1 MTGSLERRWRNLGMA
16 AAAVTAALFAVF
28 DLYQWA
34 LAYAGDR
41 FHNDFTFYYAAARIG
56 LAHGWPS
63 IYDLQLQQVELD
75 AMGSGIK
82 IAELARYISPPPVAW
97 SALPLSP
104 LPYVAAYWTWSA
116 LLIIA
121 LVLTW
126 RLASPG
132 HGRWRLVHLA
142 AAVGWLPVI
151 YGLQLG
157 QPGIFVAL
165 GVAACFALLRTE
177 RPFWAGIALGALA
190 LKPQL
195 AFLVPAAL
203 LVTGNTRAF
212 WGGVVALGVLGA
224 VSAIALGPGGIAA
237 YEARLSFAAG
247 VPVNRELTLAPLI
260 GNLTVTRVIQVAIAA
275 WSLFLAF
282 RLRRRGPEWIF
293 IPALVGG
300 LLASPYLHLD
310 DLAMLGLAAWLYLRT
325 SPRGWSLAFMFAMAI
340 AIEGIPIWGPL
351 PALAGELAALV
362 LLSVASPA
370 QYDGGHS
377 PWRPEPSTNRLAPA
391 PASPKSST
399 SSPSRYSARAASSRF
414 IDHWFSTLWRSARR
428 APWGSPAI

>member
-1 MTGSLERRWRNLGMA
+1 MTGLEPLRQRCRNLAMA
-16 AAAVTAALFAVF
+16 GGAVTAALFAIF

-63 IYDLQLQQVELD
+63 IYDLRLQQAELD
-75 AMGSGIK
+75 AIGSGIK

-97 SALPLSP
+97 SALPLTV
-104 LPYVAAYWTWSA
+104 LPYPVAYWTWSA
-116 LLIIA
+116 LLLIA
-121 LVLTW
+121 LLLTW

-132 HGRWRLVHLA
+132 GGAWRLVHLA
-142 AAVGWLPVI
+142 AAIGWLPVI

-165 GVAACFALLRTE
+165 GVAACYALLKAE
-177 RPFWAGIALGALA
+177 RPFWAGVALGALA

-203 LVTGNTRAF
+203 LVGGRTKSF
-212 WGGVVALGVLGA
+212 WGSVVAIGVLGVA
-224 VSAIALGPGGIAA
+224 SAIALGPSGVAA

-247 VPVNRELTLAPLI
+247 VPANRELTLAPLI
-260 GNLTVTRVIQVAIAA
+260 GSLLVTRVIQAAIALWA
-275 WSLFLAF
+275 LTLSY

-293 IPALVGG
+293 ISALIGG

-310 DLAMLGLAAWLYLRT
+310 DVAMLGLAAWLYLRT
-325 SPRGWSLAFMFAMAI
+325 SPRGWTLGFMLAVALAV
-340 AIEGIPIWGPL
+340 EGLPFWGPL
-351 PALAGELAALV
+351 PLIAGEVVALV
-362 LLSVASPA
+362 LLSVTPRDVPPLPQSDALPGSL
-370 QYDGGHS
+370 
-377 PWRPEPSTNRLAPA
+377 RPTAAPRARLDVP
-391 PASPKSST
+391 PP
-399 SSPSRYSARAASSRF
+399 PLHR
-414 IDHWFSTLWRSARR
+414 
-428 APWGSPAI
+428 G

>member
-1 MTGSLERRWRNLGMA
+1 MTGSLEQRWRNLGMA
-16 AAAVTAALFAVF
+16 AGAVTAGLFAVF

-41 FHNDFTFYYAAARIG
+41 FHNDFTFYYVAARIG
-56 LAHGWPS
+56 LAHGWAS
-63 IYDLQLQQVELD
+63 VYDLNLQQAELG
-75 AMGSGIK
+75 AIGSGIK

-97 SALPLSP
+97 SALPLTL
-104 LPYVAAYWTWSA
+104 LPYTAAYWTWSA
-116 LLIIA
+116 LLVLT

-126 RLASPG
+126 RFASPG
-132 HGRWRLVHLA
+132 HGPWRLVQLA

-165 GVAACFALLRTE
+165 GVAACYALLRTE
-177 RPFWAGIALGALA
+177 RPFWAGVALGVLA

-203 LVTGNTRAF
+203 LVSGRTRAF
-212 WGGVVALGVLGA
+212 WGSVVALGVLGLA
-224 VSAIALGPGGIAA
+224 SAIALGPSGVSA

-260 GNLTVTRVIQVAIAA
+260 GSLAVTRVIQAAIALWA
-275 WSLFLAF
+275 LFLVY
-282 RLRRRGPEWIF
+282 RLRSQGHEWIF

-310 DLAMLGLAAWLYLRT
+310 DFAMLGLAAWLYLRT
-325 SPRGWSLAFMFAMAI
+325 SPRAWMLGFTLAVIVAV
-340 AIEGIPIWGPL
+340 EGLPIWGPV
-351 PALAGELAALV
+351 PVLAAEVAALV
-362 LLSVASPA
+362 LLSVTPRGVPHLPQSDALPA
-370 QYDGGHS
+370 APHLTPEHQV
-377 PWRPEPSTNRLAPA
+377 RPDTQPA
-391 PASPKSST
+391 PPH
-399 SSPSRYSARAASSRF
+399 R
-414 IDHWFSTLWRSARR
+414 
-428 APWGSPAI
+428 G

>member
-1 MTGSLERRWRNLGMA
+1 MSGTLERWRNLGMA
-16 AAAVTAALFAVF
+16 AGAVTAGLFAVF

-41 FHNDFTFYYAAARIG
+41 FHNDFTFYFAAARIG
-56 LAHGWPS
+56 LAHGWVS
-63 IYDLQLQQVELD
+63 IYDLGLQQAELD

-97 SALPLSP
+97 SAVPLTL
-104 LPYVAAYWTWSA
+104 LPYTAAYWTWSA
-116 LLIIA
+116 LLVIA

-132 HGRWRLVHLA
+132 HGPWQLVHLA

-165 GVAACFALLRTE
+165 GVAACYALLRRE

-203 LVTGNTRAF
+203 LVSGRTRAF
-212 WGGVVALGVLGA
+212 WGSVVALGVLGL
-224 VSAIALGPGGIAA
+224 VSVIALGPSGVSA

-247 VPVNRELTLAPLI
+247 VPVNRELTLAPMI
-260 GNLTVTRVIQVAIAA
+260 GSLAVTRVIQAAIALWA
-275 WSLFLAF
+275 LVLVY
-282 RLRRRGPEWIF
+282 RLRRRGSEWIF

-310 DLAMLGLAAWLYLRT
+310 DFAMLGLAAWLYLRT
-325 SPRGWSLAFMFAMAI
+325 SPRAWTLVFLLAVAI
-340 AIEGIPIWGPL
+340 SAEGLPFWGPL
-351 PALAGELAALV
+351 PLIAGELVALV
-362 LLSVASPA
+362 LLSITPRDAPLLPQTGALPGSI
-370 QYDGGHS
+370 
-377 PWRPEPSTNRLAPA
+377 RPTAAHQAPLDV
-391 PASPKSST
+391 P
-399 SSPSRYSARAASSRF
+399 
-414 IDHWFSTLWRSARR
+414 RR
-428 APWGSPAI
+428 PPHPG

>member
-1 MTGSLERRWRNLGMA
+1 MTGSLEQRWRNLGMA
-16 AAAVTAALFAVF
+16 AGAVTAGLFAVF

-63 IYDLQLQQVELD
+63 IYDLHLQQVELD
-75 AMGSGIK
+75 SIGSGIK

-97 SALPLSP
+97 SALPLTL
-104 LPYVAAYWTWSA
+104 LPYTAGYWTWSA
-116 LLIIA
+116 LLVIG

-132 HGRWRLVHLA
+132 HGRWRLVQLA

-165 GVAACFALLRTE
+165 GVAACYALLRTE

-203 LVTGNTRAF
+203 LVSGHTRAF
-212 WGGVVALGVLGA
+212 WGSVVALGILGA
-224 VSAIALGPGGIAA
+224 ASAIALGPSGIAA

-260 GNLTVTRVIQVAIAA
+260 GSLAATRVIQAVVAVWA
-275 WSLFLAF
+275 LFLAY

-325 SPRGWSLAFMFAMAI
+325 SPRGWSLWFIFAVAI
-340 AIEGIPIWGPL
+340 AVEGIPIWGPL

-362 LLSVASPA
+362 LLSVASPR
-370 QYDGGHS
+370 QDEGSHS
-377 PWRPEPSTNRLAPA
+377 PWRPAPSTNRLAPA
-391 PASPKSST
+391 PASPESST
-399 SSPSRYSARAASSRF
+399 SSPARYSARAASSGF
-414 IDHWFSTLWRSARR
+414 SDHWVSTPWRSARR
-428 APWGSPAI
+428 APCGSPAI

>member
-1 MTGSLERRWRNLGMA
+1 MRGSKRWGNLGMA
-16 AAAVTAALFAVF
+16 AGAVTAALFAVF

-63 IYDLQLQQVELD
+63 IYDLHLQQVELD
-75 AMGSGIK
+75 AIGSGIK

-97 SALPLSP
+97 AAIPLTV
-104 LPYVAAYWTWSA
+104 LPYPAAYWTWSA
-116 LLIIA
+116 LLLIA
-121 LVLTW
+121 LAITW
-126 RLASPG
+126 HLASPG
-132 HGRWRLVHLA
+132 HGPWRVVHFA

-165 GVAACFALLRTE
+165 GVAACYALLRAE

-203 LVTGNTRAF
+203 LLSGRTRAF
-212 WGGVVALGVLGA
+212 WGSVLALGLLAAASG
-224 VSAIALGPGGIAA
+224 IALGPAGIAA

-247 VPVNRELTLAPLI
+247 VPVNRELTIAPLV
-260 GNLTVTRVIQVAIAA
+260 GSLASGAAPLALTRVIQAAIALWA
-275 WSLFLAF
+275 LLLTY

-293 IPALVGG
+293 VPALIGG

-325 SPRGWSLAFMFAMAI
+325 SPPAWTFAFMLAVAFAA
-340 AIEGIPIWGPL
+340 EGLPFWGPL
-351 PALAGELAALV
+351 PLIVGELGALV
-362 LLSVASPA
+362 LLSVETLKHHDSPVEIPA
-370 QYDGGHS
+370 
-377 PWRPEPSTNRLAPA
+377 PWRPAPSAN
-391 PASPKSST
+391 
-399 SSPSRYSARAASSRF
+399 
-414 IDHWFSTLWRSARR
+414 RR
-428 APWGSPAI
+428 APS

>member
-1 MTGSLERRWRNLGMA
+1 MTGLEPSPHQRWRNLAMA
-16 AAAVTAALFAVF
+16 AGAVTAALFAVF

-41 FHNDFTFYYAAARIG
+41 FHNDFTFYYAAARVG
-56 LAHGWPS
+56 LAHGWHS
-63 IYDLQLQQVELD
+63 IYDLQLQQAELD
-75 AMGSGIK
+75 AIGSGIK

-97 SALPLSP
+97 SALPLTP
-104 LPYVAAYWTWSA
+104 LPYPVAYWAWSA
-116 LLIIA
+116 LLLIA

-132 HGRWRLVHLA
+132 SGPWRLVHLA

-157 QPGIFVAL
+157 QPGLFVAL
-165 GVAACFALLRTE
+165 GVAACYAFLKAE

-203 LVTGNTRAF
+203 LVSGRTRAF
-212 WGGVVALGVLGA
+212 WGSVVALGVLGLA
-224 VSAIALGPGGIAA
+224 SALTLGPGGIAA

-260 GNLTVTRVIQVAIAA
+260 GSLLVTRVIQAVIALWA
-275 WSLFLAF
+275 LVLVY
-282 RLRRRGPEWIF
+282 RLRRRGHEWIF

-310 DLAMLGLAAWLYLRT
+310 DLAMLGLAAWLYMRT
-325 SPRGWSLAFMFAMAI
+325 SPPAWTLGFVLAI
-340 AIEGIPIWGPL
+340 AVAVEGVPIWGPL
-351 PALAGELAALV
+351 PLIAGELGALV
-362 LLSVASPA
+362 LLSVTPRGVPRLPQSDSLPVSP
-370 QYDGGHS
+370 
-377 PWRPEPSTNRLAPA
+377 RPTSAPRSHPDAHPA
-391 PASPKSST
+391 PPH
-399 SSPSRYSARAASSRF
+399 R
-414 IDHWFSTLWRSARR
+414 
-428 APWGSPAI
+428 G